1 MTFKIFWSEED
12 QGFVCVVPD
21 LPGCCAVGDSR
32 QEAAEAI
39 SDAIIAWKESESLLM
54 LRIAEFICTFARTT
68 RYIMLIVNLPLLF
81 GLMAA
86 IGVEKLGAQLWNK
99 SKRGTK

>member
-1 MTFKIFWSEED
+1 
-12 QGFVCVVPD
+12 
-21 LPGCCAVGDSR
+21 
-32 QEAAEAI
+32 
-39 SDAIIAWKESESLLM
+39 M